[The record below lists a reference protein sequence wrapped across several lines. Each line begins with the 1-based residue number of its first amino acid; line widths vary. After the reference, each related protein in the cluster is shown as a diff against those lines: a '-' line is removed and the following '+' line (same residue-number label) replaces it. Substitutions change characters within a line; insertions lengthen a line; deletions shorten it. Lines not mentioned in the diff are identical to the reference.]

1 MLHRFRVAMVRTSRE
16 PLAGQVE
23 VDETMIGG
31 VAQLFGRS
39 TSKEANE
46 DVVQTK
52 NSLRLL
58 WKSSIP
64 KDLDGFGCDMPVL
77 RPNNAFLMRLPTVWN
92 HSFAK

>member
-52 NSLRLL
+52 KSL
-58 WKSSIP
+58 
-64 KDLDGFGCDMPVL
+64 
-77 RPNNAFLMRLPTVWN
+77 
-92 HSFAK
+92 